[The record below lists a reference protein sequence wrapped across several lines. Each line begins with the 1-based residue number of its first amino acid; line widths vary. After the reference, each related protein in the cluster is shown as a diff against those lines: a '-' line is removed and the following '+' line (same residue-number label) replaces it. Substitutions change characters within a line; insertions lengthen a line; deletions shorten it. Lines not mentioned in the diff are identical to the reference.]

1 VKLQFH
7 QTIYIHSRVIKRVP
21 MSEENQN
28 EDEITEKIKI
38 MATDDEKIKSF
49 GELLTNDSSRTI
61 LQLLFNEEL
70 TALQITEKTG
80 ISLQL
85 VKYHIIKLQDL
96 GVVKVTK
103 IEKNSKSQDMKFYS
117 ASKFSMVIVPPKY
130 SKKTKES
137 KLLVRSFK
145 HIYKIA
151 GFGIAAGLSGLLSLA
166 TLQQNNRV
174 PLELDSGKETQQT
187 SLQEVDGGFQSSIEE
202 YGAEDVAAK
211 TVDDSLAAVPS
222 AEPVPEVSLDY
233 TLEETLE
240 IQKRSIEASEANPAA
255 GSGTPMFDFGD
266 VAITLIIIA
275 IIFGGLATFFFLKS
289 IKQSKQKQIA

>member
-1 VKLQFH
+1 
-7 QTIYIHSRVIKRVP
+7 
-21 MSEENQN
+21 MSKENKN

-38 MATDDEKIKSF
+38 IATDDEKIKSF
-49 GELLTNDSSRTI
+49 GELLTNDSSRAI

-70 TALQITEKTG
+70 TALQIAERTG

-130 SKKTKES
+130 SEKTKES

-151 GFGIAAGLSGLLSLA
+151 GLGIAAGLSGLMSLSL
-166 TLQQNNRV
+166 LQPESIV
-174 PLELDSGKETQQT
+174 PVEVREQPESQQSEFQDMDE
-187 SLQEVDGGFQSSIEE
+187 SLQSSLRAGGEDAAEESST
-202 YGAEDVAAK
+202 A
-211 TVDDSLAAVPS
+211 LAPVPS
-222 AEPVPEVSLDY
+222 AEPSPEAEDYMLDESLE
-233 TLEETLE
+233 LAQRPIEEP
-240 IQKRSIEASEANPAA
+240 IVNPTI
-255 GSGTPMFDFGD
+255 GPENPVFNSGDL
-266 VAITLIIIA
+266 AITFMVLA
-275 IIFGGLATFFFLKS
+275 IIFGGLAAFFLFKS
-289 IKQSKQKQIA
+289 IRKSKQRQIA

>member
-1 VKLQFH
+1 
-7 QTIYIHSRVIKRVP
+7 
-21 MSEENQN
+21 MSEENKN

-38 MATDDEKIKSF
+38 MATDDVKIKSF
-49 GELLTNDSSRTI
+49 GELLTNDSSRSI

-70 TALQITEKTG
+70 TALQISEKTG

-103 IEKNSKSQDMKFYS
+103 TEKNSKSQDMKFYS

-130 SKKTKES
+130 SEKTKES

-151 GFGIAAGLSGLLSLA
+151 GLGIVAGLSGLMSLSM
-166 TLQQNNRV
+166 LQQDTRIPV
-174 PLELDSGKETQQT
+174 ELESGKETQQT
-187 SLQEVDGGFQSSIEE
+187 SPQDMDGGFQAAVEESEAESIASKV
-202 YGAEDVAAK
+202 G
-211 TVDDSLAAVPS
+211 DDSFASAPI
-222 AEPVPEVSLDY
+222 AEPEPSMSY
-233 TLEETLE
+233 TLEEALE
-240 IQKRSIEASEANPAA
+240 LQRRSIDAAEANPAS
-255 GSGTPMFDFGD
+255 GSGTPIFDFGD
-266 VAITLIIIA
+266 LTITFIIIA
-275 IIFGGLATFFFLKS
+275 IIFGGLAAFFFLKS

>member
-1 VKLQFH
+1 MQFY
-7 QTIYIHSRVIKRVP
+7 QTIYIYSRETRVIP
-21 MSEENQN
+21 MSEENKNQ
-28 EDEITEKIKI
+28 EEITEKIKI

-130 SKKTKES
+130 SEKTKES

-145 HIYKIA
+145 NIYKIA
-151 GFGIAAGLSGLLSLA
+151 GFGIAAGISGLMSLSL
-166 TLQQNNRV
+166 LQQENRV
-174 PLELDSGKETQQT
+174 PVQLESGKDAQQVD
-187 SLQEVDGGFQSSIEE
+187 SVDMDGGFQSSVEE
-202 YGAEDVAAK
+202 SAPEITSEK
-211 TVDDSLAAVPS
+211 IPDDSFAS
-222 AEPVPEVSLDY
+222 APALEPVPEPSSSY
-233 TLEETLE
+233 TLEEALE
-240 IQKRSIEASEANPAA
+240 IQKRSIEAAEANPAS
-255 GSGTPMFDFGD
+255 GSGTPVFDAGD
-266 VAITLIIIA
+266 LTITLIIIT
-275 IIFGGLATFFFLKS
+275 IIFGGLAAFFFLKS
-289 IKQSKQKQIA
+289 IRQSKQKQIV

>member
-1 VKLQFH
+1 
-7 QTIYIHSRVIKRVP
+7 
-21 MSEENQN
+21 MSEENKN

-38 MATDDEKIKSF
+38 IATDDIKIKSF
-49 GELLTNDSSRTI
+49 GELLTNDSSRAI
-61 LQLLFNEEL
+61 QQLLFNEEL
-70 TALQITEKTG
+70 TALQIAEKTG

-130 SKKTKES
+130 SEKTKES

-151 GFGIAAGLSGLLSLA
+151 GFGIAAGLSGLMSLSM
-166 TLQQNNRV
+166 LQQDTTV
-174 PLELDSGKETQQT
+174 PVEFEPGKEIQQT
-187 SLQEVDGGFQSSIEE
+187 SIEDMDSGFQSSSEE
-202 YGAEDVAAK
+202 SGAEDIAAK
-211 TVDDSLAAVPS
+211 IGDDSFASAPS
-222 AEPVPEVSLDY
+222 VESSPEPSLDY
-233 TLEETLE
+233 TLEEALE
-240 IQKRSIEASEANPAA
+240 IQRRSIDASEANPAS
-255 GSGTPMFDFGD
+255 GSGTPIFDFGD
-266 VAITLIIIA
+266 LAITFIIIA
-275 IIFGGLATFFFLKS
+275 IVFGGLAAFFFLKS

>member
-1 VKLQFH
+1 
-7 QTIYIHSRVIKRVP
+7 
-21 MSEENQN
+21 MSEESKP

-38 MATDDEKIKSF
+38 IATDDDKIKSF
-49 GELLTNDSSRTI
+49 GELLTNDSSRAI

-70 TALQITEKTG
+70 TALQIAERTG

-103 IEKNSKSQDMKFYS
+103 TEKNSKSQDMKFYS

-130 SKKTKES
+130 SEKTKES

-151 GFGIAAGLSGLLSLA
+151 GLGIAAGISGLMSLSMI
-166 TLQQNNRV
+166 QQDKPV
-174 PLELDSGKETQQT
+174 QVELRES
-187 SLQEVDGGFQSSIEE
+187 QEIQPTASQDMNEGFQ
-202 YGAEDVAAK
+202 GAEESGEDMAA
-211 TVDDSLAAVPS
+211 TIS
-222 AEPVPEVSLDY
+222 EPEPAPEPMPESEY
-233 TLEETLE
+233 TLEESLE
-240 IQKRSIEASEANPAA
+240 LASRKIEAAEANPAA
-255 GSGTPMFDFGD
+255 GSGSPIFDFGD
-266 VAITLIIIA
+266 LAITFIVIA
-275 IIFGGLATFFFLKS
+275 IIFGGLAAFFFIKS

>member
-1 VKLQFH
+1 
-7 QTIYIHSRVIKRVP
+7 
-21 MSEENQN
+21 MSEENKN

-38 MATDDEKIKSF
+38 MATDDVKIKSF
-49 GELLTNDSSRTI
+49 GELLTNDSSRAI

-70 TALQITEKTG
+70 TALQIAEKTE

-130 SKKTKES
+130 SEKTKES

-151 GFGIAAGLSGLLSLA
+151 GLGIAAGMSGLLSLSMF
-166 TLQQNNRV
+166 QQDTRV
-174 PLELDSGKETQQT
+174 PVDFRESQADQQIDP
-187 SLQEVDGGFQSSIEE
+187 QDMDEGFQASVEESGSS
-202 YGAEDVAAK
+202 EDIAAK
-211 TVDDSLAAVPS
+211 TSEPTLAPAP
-222 AEPVPEVSLDY
+222 EPTPEAGQEGY
-233 TLEETLE
+233 TLEESLE
-240 IQKRSIEASEANPAA
+240 LAQRKIEAAEASPAA
-255 GSGTPMFDFGD
+255 GSGSPMFDSGD
-266 VAITLIIIA
+266 LAITFIIIA
-275 IIFGGLATFFFLKS
+275 VMLGGLAAFFLWKS
-289 IKQSKQKQIA
+289 IKQSKQKQLA

>member
-1 VKLQFH
+1 
-7 QTIYIHSRVIKRVP
+7 
-21 MSEENQN
+21 MSEENKDQ
-28 EDEITEKIKI
+28 EEITEKIKI
-38 MATDDEKIKSF
+38 MATDDDKIKSF

-70 TALQITEKTG
+70 TALQIAEKTG

-103 IEKNSKSQDMKFYS
+103 TEKNSKSQDMKFYS

-130 SKKTKES
+130 SEKTKES

-151 GFGIAAGLSGLLSLA
+151 GLGIAAGLSGLMSLSM
-166 TLQQNNRV
+166 LQQNTNV
-174 PLELDSGKETQQT
+174 PEELESGKETQQT
-187 SLQEVDGGFQSSIEE
+187 SPQDMDGGFQAVVEESS
-202 YGAEDVAAK
+202 AEDVASK
-211 TVDDSLAAVPS
+211 IGDESLATAPS
-222 AEPVPEVSLDY
+222 AESVPEPSMGY
-233 TLEETLE
+233 TLEEALE
-240 IQKRSIEASEANPAA
+240 IQRRSIDASEANPAA

-266 VAITLIIIA
+266 LAITFIIIA
-275 IIFGGLATFFFLKS
+275 IIFGGLAAFFFIKS
-289 IKQSKQKQIA
+289 IKQSKQKQLG

>member
-1 VKLQFH
+1 
-7 QTIYIHSRVIKRVP
+7 
-21 MSEENQN
+21 MSEENKNQK
-28 EDEITEKIKI
+28 EITEKIKI
-38 MATDDEKIKSF
+38 MATDDDKIKSF

-70 TALQITEKTG
+70 TALQIAEKTE

-103 IEKNSKSQDMKFYS
+103 TEKNSKSQDMKFYS

-130 SKKTKES
+130 SEKTKES

-151 GFGIAAGLSGLLSLA
+151 GLGIAAGLSGLMSLSM
-166 TLQQNNRV
+166 LQQNTRV
-174 PLELDSGKETQQT
+174 PDELESGKETQQT
-187 SLQEVDGGFQSSIEE
+187 SPQDMDGGFQAAVEESS
-202 YGAEDVAAK
+202 AEDVASK
-211 TVDDSLAAVPS
+211 IGDDSLAAAPS
-222 AEPVPEVSLDY
+222 VEPTPEPSMGY
-233 TLEETLE
+233 TLEEALE
-240 IQKRSIEASEANPAA
+240 IQKRSIEASEANPAS

-266 VAITLIIIA
+266 LAITFIIIA
-275 IIFGGLATFFFLKS
+275 IIFGGLAAFFFIKS
-289 IKQSKQKQIA
+289 IRQSKQKQLA

>member
-1 VKLQFH
+1 
-7 QTIYIHSRVIKRVP
+7 
-21 MSEENQN
+21 MSEENKN

-38 MATDDEKIKSF
+38 IATDDDKIKSF

-70 TALQITEKTG
+70 TALQISEKTG

-130 SKKTKES
+130 SEKTKES

-151 GFGIAAGLSGLLSLA
+151 GFGIAAGISGLMSLSL
-166 TLQQNNRV
+166 LQQETRV
-174 PLELDSGKETQQT
+174 QTDLREPKDSPQA
-187 SLQEVDGGFQSSIEE
+187 SLQDMDESFQSSLEE
-202 YGAEDVAAK
+202 SVVEDVGPEISESA
-211 TVDDSLAAVPS
+211 LAPS
-222 AEPVPEVSLDY
+222 PEPQTESSGAF
-233 TLEETLE
+233 TLEESLE
-240 IQKRSIEASEANPAA
+240 LSQRNIEATEFYPAA
-255 GSGTPMFDFGD
+255 ESGSPIFDFGD
-266 VAITLIIIA
+266 LSLTLIILA
-275 IIFGGLATFFFLKS
+275 IIFGGLAVFFFLKS
-289 IKQSKQKQIA
+289 LKQSKQKQIV

>member
-1 VKLQFH
+1 
-7 QTIYIHSRVIKRVP
+7 
-21 MSEENQN
+21 MSEENKN

-38 MATDDEKIKSF
+38 LATDDDKIKSF

-70 TALQITEKTG
+70 AALQIAEKTG

-96 GVVKVTK
+96 GVVRVTK
-103 IEKNSKSQDMKFYS
+103 TEKNSKSQDMKFYS

-130 SKKTKES
+130 SEKTKES

-151 GFGIAAGLSGLLSLA
+151 GLGIAAGISGLMSFSM
-166 TLQQNNRV
+166 LQQDNRV
-174 PLELDSGKETQQT
+174 PVELEPGKETRST
-187 SLQEVDGGFQSSIEE
+187 SLQDMDEGFQAAVEE
-202 YGAEDVAAK
+202 SGVEDVAAK
-211 TVDDSLAAVPS
+211 TGDAALAPAPS
-222 AEPVPEVSLDY
+222 SEPVPETALDY
-233 TLEETLE
+233 TLEEALE
-240 IQKRSIEASEANPAA
+240 IQKRSIDASEANPAA

-266 VAITLIIIA
+266 LTITFIIIT
-275 IIFGGLATFFFLKS
+275 IIFGGLAAFFFIKS
-289 IKQSKQKQIA
+289 VRQSKQKQLV